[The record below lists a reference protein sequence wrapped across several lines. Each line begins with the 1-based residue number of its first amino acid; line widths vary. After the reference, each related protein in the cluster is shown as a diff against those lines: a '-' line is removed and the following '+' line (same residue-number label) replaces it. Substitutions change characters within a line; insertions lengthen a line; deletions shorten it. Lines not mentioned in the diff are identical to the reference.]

1 MRDWGHAR
9 EYAKMQWLI
18 LQQKK
23 PNDFVISTGKNYTI
37 KYFFSLCCKILNLK
51 IKWIGKGLNEK
62 AILVKFDKL
71 KYKNLEINQT
81 LLKINKKYFRPHEVD
96 ILKGDSSKAKKIL
109 KWKPMI
115 SINSLAKEM
124 LNSDLKKFRINEK
137 R

>member
-1 MRDWGHAR
+1 M
-9 EYAKMQWLI
+9 
-18 LQQKK
+18 
-23 PNDFVISTGKNYTI
+23 
-37 KYFFSLCCKILNLK
+37 
-51 IKWIGKGLNEK
+51 
-62 AILVKFDKL
+62 
-71 KYKNLEINQT
+71 
-81 LLKINKKYFRPHEVD
+81 D

>member
-1 MRDWGHAR
+1 MDRKR
-9 EYAKMQWLI
+9 
-18 LQQKK
+18 
-23 PNDFVISTGKNYTI
+23 
-37 KYFFSLCCKILNLK
+37 
-51 IKWIGKGLNEK
+51 IKWESY
-62 AILVKFDKL
+62 LVKFDKL

-81 LLKINKKYFRPHEVD
+81 LLKINKKYFRPNEVD